1 MTTNIQKSEEEAIG
15 AVLSGWSEAIG
26 RKDARAALAFV
37 TDDVVEFSLA
47 PPLQFKGKDEA
58 GLNEWF
64 ATWKGP
70 IGDEAY
76 DARLIAGSDVA
87 FWHGLVR
94 MTGTKTD
101 GIEVDL
107 WFRQTTGLRKVN
119 GAWKISH
126 VHASVPFAMDGSE
139 RALLNLKP

>member
-1 MTTNIQKSEEEAIG
+1 MTTDVRKIEEEAIG
-15 AVLSGWSEAIG
+15 AVLSGWAEAIG
-26 RKDARAALAFV
+26 RKDARAALAYV

-70 IGDEAY
+70 IGDETC

-87 FWHGLVR
+87 FWYGLVH

-101 GIEVDL
+101 GFKVDL
-107 WFRQTTGLRKVN
+107 WFRQTTGLRKV
-119 GAWKISH
+119 GGVWKIAH
-126 VHASVPFAMDGSE
+126 QHASVPFAMDGSG
-139 RALLNLKP
+139 RALLDLKP